1 MTSLAERNLNA
12 PATAT
17 VETLTAEVRVLMVGN
32 RQVTLSVARQL
43 DWVTLHELKPFGRV
57 RLNGDSDRQVIGRGH
72 ATGALVLASYEV
84 YFGPLMILP
93 GDVPG
98 PLRVCA
104 TVPASD
110 DLVRL
115 AFDGHALR
123 VSEECVERCT
133 QHPRWSAEHCAS
145 WNAAPAVL
153 DALRARIAE
162 AESVN
167 ALHRDAAR
175 LPLIVLAGLR

>member
-1 MTSLAERNLNA
+1 MTSSAERDMNA

-43 DWVTLHELKPFGRV
+43 DWVTLHELEPFGRV
-57 RLNGDSDRQVIGRGH
+57 RLNGDSDRQVIGRAR

-84 YFGPLMILP
+84 YFGPVMIVP
-93 GDVPG
+93 ADVPG
-98 PLRVCA
+98 PLLVCA
-104 TVPASD
+104 TVAAID
-110 DLVRL
+110 DCVRL

-133 QHPRWSAEHCAS
+133 QHPRWGAEHCAS
-145 WNAAPAVL
+145 WNATPAVF

-162 AESVN
+162 ADSGN
-167 ALHRDAAR
+167 ALHREAAR